1 MTKNTRDSCRI
12 AVLGALA
19 YDRIATT
26 QRPFGPAGPGLNSKV
41 SKSSEHFGGCGGNV
55 VYQLAQLNQPSLL
68 LSISGYDDAPY
79 RELLATQP
87 LIDHGIYRDT
97 SAPCANAFI
106 LSDPRG
112 TQFTAFQSGPTVT
125 DQAWTKHLTALQS
138 QLADCSMLLCA
149 PFPPELMRATMAF
162 THKHNPR
169 TLVIWCP
176 GQYADQMDA
185 EGLRQCSTYWHWL
198 VANAYEVDHIRAH
211 APDILKDKTVITTH
225 GSAPVTV
232 DLPDGGRRTFAVQ
245 AASRVVD
252 PTGCGDAFSAG
263 LVNELVNSIKQP
275 LTLLDPAIA
284 KGMQCAK
291 VCLGHHGGQPTPLT
305 RSASARTT

>member
-1 MTKNTRDSCRI
+1 MTKNAHRSARI

-26 QRPFGPAGPGLNSKV
+26 QRPFGPTGPGLNSKV
-41 SKSSEHFGGCGGNV
+41 SESSEHFGGCGGNV
-55 VYQLAQLNQPSLL
+55 VYQLAQLEQASLL
-68 LSISGYDDAPY
+68 LSISGHDDTPY

-87 LIDHGIYRDT
+87 SIDHGIYHD
-97 SAPCANAFI
+97 SFAPCANAFI
-106 LSDPRG
+106 LSDPNG
-112 TQFTAFQSGPTVT
+112 TQFTAFESGPAVT
-125 DQAWTKHLTALQS
+125 EQVWNQHLEQLALQ
-138 QLADCSMLLCA
+138 LAECSLLLCA
-149 PFPPELMRATMAF
+149 PFPPELMCATMAF
-162 THKHNPR
+162 IHQYNPR

-185 EGLRQCSTYWHWL
+185 EGLRQCSDYWHWL
-198 VANAYEVDHIRAH
+198 VANAHEVGHIRAH
-211 APDILKDKTVITTH
+211 APDILNNKTVITTN
-225 GSAPVTV
+225 GSAPISV

-245 AASRVVD
+245 AASSVVD

-263 LVNELVNSIKQP
+263 LVSELINSIEQP

-291 VCLGHHGGQPTPLT
+291 VCLSHHGGQPIPLI
-305 RSASARTT
+305 RSASAQTT